1 MSSLSEKFTRSW
13 QLLASSF
20 QIIGRQPKLLLFPLV
35 AFSCTVLIVL
45 FFLAPVALLPTG
57 HSWSDS
63 AHWKAAGQRLIEK
76 RPADFVPGQPDHTL
90 LNLDHLSVDSQR
102 AKPQTASRVQLTTTA
117 YAYLVALY
125 LTSMFLATFFN
136 VAFYNEI
143 IKALAGDEISLWV
156 GLRFAC
162 SRLRAILLWSLF
174 AGAVGLIIKTL
185 EARFGWVGRWVM
197 RLIGVVW
204 SVASVFVIPIIVREE
219 NANPFTLLRTSAAT
233 LKKTWGE
240 SLIGYVGITL
250 VTWVAVLASVIFLIG
265 TVLLS
270 VWLHHPVYILA
281 AVCFWLL
288 AMFVYGY
295 LVGVAGHIYRGALY
309 VYASEGVVP
318 EPFTA
323 ELMDAA
329 WKVKK
334 T

>member
-1 MSSLSEKFTRSW
+1 MSRLSEKFNRSW
-13 QLLASSF
+13 KLLASSF
-20 QIIGRQPKLLLFPLV
+20 QVIGRQPKLLLFPLV
-35 AFSCTVLIVL
+35 TFVCTVVIAL
-45 FFLAPVALLPTG
+45 FFIAPAALFPTG
-57 HSWSDS
+57 H
-63 AHWKAAGQRLIEK
+63 ALNQPEHWKAAVQRLVDFA
-76 RPADFVPGQPDHTL
+76 PADGATRHGSLTGVGYAFV
-90 LNLDHLSVDSQR
+90 V
-102 AKPQTASRVQLTTTA
+102 V
-117 YAYLVALY
+117 LY

-143 IKALAGDEISLWV
+143 IKALAGGQVSLRA

-185 EARFGWVGRWVM
+185 EERFGWVGRWVM
-197 RLIGVVW
+197 RLVGVVW

-219 NANPFTLLRTSAAT
+219 SANPFTLLRTSAIT

-240 SLIGYVGITL
+240 SLIGYVGITVGSWIVML
-250 VTWVAVLASVIFLIG
+250 GSVIFLIG
-265 TVLLS
+265 TGLLS
-270 VWLHHPVYILA
+270 LWLGHPEIIFVA
-281 AVCFWLL
+281 GCVWLL

-295 LVGVAGHIYRGALY
+295 FMSVAGHIYRGALY

-318 EPFTA
+318 EPYTA

-334 T
+334 V

>member
-1 MSSLSEKFTRSW
+1 MSRLSEKFNRSW
-13 QLLASSF
+13 KLLASSF
-20 QIIGRQPKLLLFPLV
+20 QVIGRQSKLLLFPLV
-35 AFSCTVLIVL
+35 TFVCTVVIVL
-45 FFLAPVALLPTG
+45 FFIAPAALLPTG
-57 HSWSDS
+57 HALSQPE
-63 AHWKAAGQRLIEK
+63 HWEAAVHRLVELD
-76 RPADFVPGQPDHTL
+76 PAGGTTRH
-90 LNLDHLSVDSQR
+90 
-102 AKPQTASRVQLTTTA
+102 ASLTGVG
-117 YAYLVALY
+117 YAYVAVLY

-143 IKALAGDEISLWV
+143 IKALAGGQVSLRA

-185 EARFGWVGRWVM
+185 EERFGWVGRWVM
-197 RLIGVVW
+197 RLVGMVW

-219 NANPFTLLRTSAAT
+219 SANPFTLLRTSATT

-240 SLIGYVGITL
+240 SLIGYVGITVGSWIVML
-250 VTWVAVLASVIFLIG
+250 GSVIFLVG
-265 TVLLS
+265 AGLLS
-270 VWLHHPVYILA
+270 LWLDHPGFIIA
-281 AVCFWLL
+281 AACLWLV

-295 LVGVAGHIYRGALY
+295 LIGVASHIYRGALY

-318 EPFTA
+318 APYTA

-334 T
+334 H

>member
-13 QLLASSF
+13 KLLASSF
-20 QIIGRQPKLLLFPLV
+20 QIIGRQPKLLLFPFV
-35 AFSCTVLIVL
+35 TFVCTVVIVL
-45 FFLAPVALLPTG
+45 FFIAPAALLPTG
-57 HSWSDS
+57 NALSQPE
-63 AHWKAAGQRLIEK
+63 HWEAAMHRLVAFE
-76 RPADFVPGQPDHTL
+76 PAVSTTYSHTQHW
-90 LNLDHLSVDSQR
+90 NLTGVG
-102 AKPQTASRVQLTTTA
+102 
-117 YAYLVALY
+117 YAYVVVLY

-143 IKALAGDEISLWV
+143 IKALAGGQVSLRA

-185 EARFGWVGRWVM
+185 EERFGWVGRWIM
-197 RLIGVVW
+197 RLVGVVW

-219 NANPFTLLRTSAAT
+219 SANPFTLLRTSAAT

-240 SLIGYVGITL
+240 SLIGYVGITVGSWIVML
-250 VTWVAVLASVIFLIG
+250 GSVIFLVG
-265 TVLLS
+265 AGLLS
-270 VWLHHPVYILA
+270 LWLDHPGFIIA
-281 AVCFWLL
+281 AACLWLV

-295 LVGVAGHIYRGALY
+295 LIGVAGHIYRGALY

-318 EPFTA
+318 APFTA

-334 T
+334 H

>member
-1 MSSLSEKFTRSW
+1 MSSLGEKFTRSW
-13 QLLASSF
+13 QLFASSC

-57 HSWSDS
+57 HSWSEA
-63 AHWKAAGQRLIEK
+63 AHWQAAGQRLVEK
-76 RPADFVPGQPDHTL
+76 RPADYVPGQLDRTML
-90 LNLDHLSVDSQR
+90 DLDHLSVDSQR
-102 AKPQTASRVQLTTTA
+102 TKPQTASRVQLTTTA
-117 YAYLVALY
+117 YVYLVALY
-125 LTSMFLATFFN
+125 LTSMFVATFFN

-143 IKALAGDEISLWV
+143 IKALAGDAVSIGA

-185 EARFGWVGRWVM
+185 EERFGWIGRWVM
-197 RLIGVVW
+197 RFIGVVW
-204 SVASVFVIPIIVREE
+204 SVASIFVIPLIVREE
-219 NANPFTLLRTSAAT
+219 NANPFTLLRTSATT

-250 VTWVAVLASVIFLIG
+250 GAWVAVLASVIFLIG
-265 TVLLS
+265 TILLS
-270 VWLHHPVYILA
+270 VWLHHPMYIFVASGL
-281 AVCFWLL
+281 WIL

-295 LVGVAGHIYRGALY
+295 LVSVAGHIYRGALY

>member
-1 MSSLSEKFTRSW
+1 MSRLSEKFNRSW
-13 QLLASSF
+13 KLLASSF
-20 QIIGRQPKLLLFPLV
+20 QVIGRQPKLLLFPLV
-35 AFSCTVLIVL
+35 TFVCTVVIVL
-45 FFLAPVALLPTG
+45 FFIAPAALLPTG
-57 HSWSDS
+57 HALSQPE
-63 AHWKAAGQRLIEK
+63 HWEAAVHRLVELD
-76 RPADFVPGQPDHTL
+76 PAGGTTRH
-90 LNLDHLSVDSQR
+90 
-102 AKPQTASRVQLTTTA
+102 ASLTGVG
-117 YAYLVALY
+117 YAYVAVLY

-143 IKALAGDEISLWV
+143 IKALAGGQVSLRA

-185 EARFGWVGRWVM
+185 EERFGWVGRWVM
-197 RLIGVVW
+197 RLVGVVW

-219 NANPFTLLRTSAAT
+219 SANPFTLLRTSAIT

-240 SLIGYVGITL
+240 SLIGYVGITVGSWIVML
-250 VTWVAVLASVIFLIG
+250 GSVIFLVG
-265 TVLLS
+265 AGLLS
-270 VWLHHPVYILA
+270 LWLDHPGFIIA
-281 AVCFWLL
+281 AACLWLV

-295 LVGVAGHIYRGALY
+295 LIGVASHIYRGALY

-318 EPFTA
+318 APYTA

-334 T
+334 H

>member
-1 MSSLSEKFTRSW
+1 MSRLSEKFNRSW
-13 QLLASSF
+13 KLLASSF
-20 QIIGRQPKLLLFPLV
+20 QVIGRQPKLLLFPLV
-35 AFSCTVLIVL
+35 TFVCTVVIVL
-45 FFLAPVALLPTG
+45 FFIAPAALLPTG
-57 HSWSDS
+57 HALSQPE
-63 AHWKAAGQRLIEK
+63 HWEAAVHRLVELD
-76 RPADFVPGQPDHTL
+76 PAGGTTRH
-90 LNLDHLSVDSQR
+90 
-102 AKPQTASRVQLTTTA
+102 ASLTGVG
-117 YAYLVALY
+117 YAYVAVLY

-143 IKALAGDEISLWV
+143 IKALAGGQVSLRA

-185 EARFGWVGRWVM
+185 EERFGWVGRWVM
-197 RLIGVVW
+197 RLVGVVW

-219 NANPFTLLRTSAAT
+219 SANPFTLLRTSAIT

-240 SLIGYVGITL
+240 SLIGYVGITVGSWIVML
-250 VTWVAVLASVIFLIG
+250 GSVIFLVG
-265 TVLLS
+265 AGLLS
-270 VWLHHPVYILA
+270 LWLDHPGFIIA
-281 AVCFWLL
+281 AACLWLV

-295 LVGVAGHIYRGALY
+295 LIGVAGHIYRGALY

-318 EPFTA
+318 APFTA

-334 T
+334 H

>member
-1 MSSLSEKFTRSW
+1 MSNLSTKFTRSW
-13 QLLASSF
+13 RLFASSC

-35 AFSCTVLIVL
+35 AFAFTVVIAL
-45 FFLAPVALLPTG
+45 FFIAPAALLPTG
-57 HSWSDS
+57 HALSQS
-63 AHWKAAGQRLIEK
+63 AHWQAAAHR
-76 RPADFVPGQPDHTL
+76 FVELQPVVSTTYSKTQH
-90 LNLDHLSVDSQR
+90 VG
-102 AKPQTASRVQLTTTA
+102 LTGA
-117 YAYLVALY
+117 GYAYVAVLY
-125 LTSMFLATFFN
+125 LTSMFCATFFN

-143 IKALAGDEISLWV
+143 IKALAGDEVSIRA

-162 SRLRAILLWSLF
+162 SRIRAILLWSLF

-185 EARFGWVGRWVM
+185 EERLGWVGRWVM
-197 RLIGVVW
+197 RLVGTVW
-204 SVASVFVIPIIVREE
+204 SVASVFVIPIIVREG

-240 SLIGYVGITL
+240 SLIGYVGITFASWIML
-250 VTWVAVLASVIFLIG
+250 LGSVIFLVG
-265 TVLLS
+265 TGVVS
-270 VWLHHPVYILA
+270 VWLGHPDFIFV
-281 AVCFWLL
+281 AVGLWLV

-295 LVGVAGHIYRGALY
+295 FISLAGHIYRGALY

-334 T
+334 H

>member
-13 QLLASSF
+13 KLLASSF

-35 AFSCTVLIVL
+35 TFVCTVVIVL
-45 FFLAPVALLPTG
+45 FFIAPAALLPTG
-57 HSWSDS
+57 HALSQPE
-63 AHWKAAGQRLIEK
+63 HWEAALHRLVAFD
-76 RPADFVPGQPDHTL
+76 PAEGATRHG
-90 LNLDHLSVDSQR
+90 S
-102 AKPQTASRVQLTTTA
+102 LTGVG
-117 YAYLVALY
+117 YAYVVGLY
-125 LTSMFLATFFN
+125 LTSMFVATFFN

-143 IKALAGDEISLWV
+143 IKALAGGQVSLRA

-185 EARFGWVGRWVM
+185 EERFGWVGRWIM
-197 RLIGVVW
+197 RLVGVVW

-219 NANPFTLLRTSAAT
+219 SANPFTLLRTSAAT

-240 SLIGYVGITL
+240 SLIGYAGITFGSWFVML
-250 VTWVAVLASVIFLIG
+250 GSMIFLIG
-265 TVLLS
+265 TGLLS
-270 VWLHHPVYILA
+270 MWLHHPEYLFA
-281 AVCFWLL
+281 AGCLWFV
-288 AMFVYGY
+288 AMCVYGY
-295 LVGVAGHIYRGALY
+295 LVSVAGRIYRGALY

-318 EPFTA
+318 APFTA

-334 T
+334 H

>member
-1 MSSLSEKFTRSW
+1 MSRLREKFTRSW

-20 QIIGRQPKLLLFPLV
+20 KVIGRQPKLLLFPLV
-35 AFSCTVLIVL
+35 TFVCTVVIVL
-45 FFLAPVALLPTG
+45 FFIAPAALLPTG
-57 HSWSDS
+57 HALSQPE
-63 AHWKAAGQRLIEK
+63 HWEAALHRLVAFD
-76 RPADFVPGQPDHTL
+76 PAEGTTH
-90 LNLDHLSVDSQR
+90 HGS
-102 AKPQTASRVQLTTTA
+102 LTGVG
-117 YAYLVALY
+117 YAYVVVLY

-143 IKALAGDEISLWV
+143 IKALAGGQVSLRA

-174 AGAVGLIIKTL
+174 AGAVGLIIKAL
-185 EARFGWVGRWVM
+185 EERFGWVGRWIM
-197 RLIGVVW
+197 RLVGVVW

-219 NANPFTLLRTSAAT
+219 SANPFTLLRTSAAT

-240 SLIGYVGITL
+240 SLIGYVGITVGSWIVML
-250 VTWVAVLASVIFLIG
+250 GSVIFLVG
-265 TVLLS
+265 AGLLS
-270 VWLHHPVYILA
+270 LWLDHPGFIIA
-281 AVCFWLL
+281 AACLWLV

-295 LVGVAGHIYRGALY
+295 LIGVAGHIYRGALY

-318 EPFTA
+318 APFTA

-334 T
+334 H